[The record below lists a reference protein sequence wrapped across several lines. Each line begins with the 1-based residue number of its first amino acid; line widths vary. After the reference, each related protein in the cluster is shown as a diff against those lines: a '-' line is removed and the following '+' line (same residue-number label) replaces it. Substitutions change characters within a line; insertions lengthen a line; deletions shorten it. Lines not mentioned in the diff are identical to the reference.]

1 MSDSVQIP
9 IDILHRPEVR
19 AWDRTDDSGAVLR
32 LWLELGALT
41 RSTGRI
47 GFLPESAVAL
57 TGLSLQQIQAAADGP
72 VALLKRVDGG
82 WECPLFMRTNTHLD
96 PQRINNQRRG
106 SLAASVRKDWR
117 RVDVLA
123 AQELPLLPA
132 ESFVYPDGSVIPLD
146 TVRKARA
153 LVRLLDNT
161 LGLRERGFKDFPP
174 GLCALAAQA
183 LRESSEEEINQVA
196 VWILHHRNQGTAHPA
211 IPATTEQALE
221 NWSVLV
227 DSASPENTV
236 P

>member
-19 AWDRTDDSGAVLR
+19 AWDVQDRSGWVLR

-47 GFLPESAVAL
+47 GFLPASAVKL
-57 TGLSLQQIQAAADGP
+57 LGLEVPQVNAAADGP
-72 VALLKRVDGG
+72 VCLLKPVEGG
-82 WECPLFMRTNTHLD
+82 WECPLFVRTNTHLD
-96 PQRINNQRRG
+96 PHRINNQRRG

-117 RVDVLA
+117 RGESLA
-123 AQELPLLPA
+123 AQELPLLPIQ
-132 ESFVYPDGSVIPLD
+132 SFVYPDGSSIPLD

-161 LGLRERGFKDFPP
+161 LGLRERTFQEFPP
-174 GLCALAAQA
+174 GLCNLAAQA
-183 LRESSEEEINQVA
+183 LRESSEDQVNQVA
-196 VWILHHRNQGTAHPA
+196 VWILHHRNQGTIHPA
-211 IPATTEQALE
+211 IPATTERALE
-221 NWSVLV
+221 NWQVLV
-227 DSASPENTV
+227 DAASPENTV